1 MKCFRS
7 TSINTI
13 ERVYTEGIVPSCGRN
28 SRLIGDNRKKV
39 FFSEGFHGTI
49 ALLIDFNIVYNKIKN
64 NQMQLSDNELY
75 SRVINSKNIREYLGE
90 GVYLTFD
97 SEKVVNEN
105 ENNEV
110 DGFTSEKIKPDLLKV
125 AMIENINDG
134 SFSYSRFDVVHF
146 MMAQIKP
153 DDIKYSGIKW
163 PNIELYE
170 KHNKKSEEE
179 KIRINQSKI
188 RQYYEENQEL
198 INKFRTNQYILVY
211 IPLNQFINEIYTSEE
226 KTGTFQKELIKRSI

>member
-64 NQMQLSDNELY
+64 NHMQLSDNELY
-75 SRVINSKNIREYLGE
+75 SRVINSENIREYLGE
-90 GVYLTFD
+90 GVYLSFD
-97 SEKVVNEN
+97 SENVLN

-110 DGFTSEKIKPDLLKV
+110 DGFTSEKINSDLLEV
-125 AMIENINDG
+125 AMIVNTNDG
-134 SFSYSRFDVVHF
+134 TFSYSRFDVVHF
-146 MMAQIKP
+146 MMAQINP

-170 KHNKKSEEE
+170 KHNKKSEKE

-198 INKFRTNQYILVY
+198 INRFKTNEYRLVC
-211 IPLNQFINEIYTSEE
+211 IPLNKFINEIYISEE
-226 KTGTFQKELIKRSI
+226 KTEMFRKY

>member
-64 NQMQLSDNELY
+64 NHMQLSDNELY

-90 GVYLTFD
+90 GVYLSFD
-97 SEKVVNEN
+97 SENVLN

-110 DGFTSEKIKPDLLKV
+110 DGFTSEKINSDLLEV
-125 AMIENINDG
+125 AMIVNTNDG
-134 SFSYSRFDVVHF
+134 TFSYSRFDVVHF
-146 MMAQIKP
+146 MMAQINP

-170 KHNKKSEEE
+170 GHNKKPEKE

-198 INKFRTNQYILVY
+198 INRFKTNQYRLVY
-211 IPLNQFINEIYTSEE
+211 IPLNKFINEIYISEE
-226 KTGTFQKELIKRSI
+226 KGKMFRK

>member
-49 ALLIDFNIVYNKIKN
+49 ALLIDFNIVYNKIKKN
-64 NQMQLSDNELY
+64 RMQVSDNELY
-75 SRVINSKNIREYLGE
+75 SKVINSENIREYLGE
-90 GVYLTFD
+90 GVYLSFD
-97 SEKVVNEN
+97 SENVLN

-110 DGFTSEKIKPDLLKV
+110 DGFTSEKINPDLLEV
-125 AMIENINDG
+125 AMIVNTNDG
-134 SFSYSRFDVVHF
+134 TFSYSRFDVVHF
-146 MMAQIKP
+146 MMAQINP

-170 KHNKKSEEE
+170 GHNKKPEQE

-198 INKFRTNQYILVY
+198 INRFKTNQYRLVY
-211 IPLNQFINEIYTSEE
+211 IPLNKFINEIWRSEE
-226 KTGTFQKELIKRSI
+226 KGKMFRK

>member
-13 ERVYTEGIVPSCGRN
+13 ERVYNEGIVPSCGRN

-64 NQMQLSDNELY
+64 NRMQLSDNELY
-75 SRVINSKNIREYLGE
+75 SRVINSENIREYLGE
-90 GVYLTFD
+90 GVYLSFN
-97 SEKVVNEN
+97 SENVIN

-110 DGFTSEKIKPDLLKV
+110 DGFTSEKINSDLLEV
-125 AMIENINDG
+125 AMIVNINDG
-134 SFSYSRFDVVHF
+134 TFSYSRFDVVHF
-146 MMAQIKP
+146 MMAQINP
-153 DDIKYSGIKW
+153 DDIQYSGIKW
-163 PNIELYE
+163 PNIEMYE
-170 KHNKKSEEE
+170 KHNKKSEKE

-198 INKFRTNQYILVY
+198 INRFKTNQYRLVC
-211 IPLNQFINEIYTSEE
+211 IPLNKFINEIYISEE
-226 KTGTFQKELIKRSI
+226 KTEMFQKQGSK